1 MKRWLSPTGNFMA
14 ENKTMEGV
22 LGRCNVFVV
31 TYYWTLPAVGLHL
44 YTNVTLIVISISMAL
59 FGIIANIL
67 VVLSYFKN
75 SHLRTLSNI
84 AFISLACSDLLVTTV
99 VKPLHVTRFVLEIYG
114 GHNCILWTSKR
125 LLSYFSI
132 GVSLLSA
139 TVVSIERFITLAF
152 PYRYQTVLTKFRINV
167 VITAIWLL
175 TFVLVISNINLI
187 PYTVLRA
194 ICTVIVILCISTLFG
209 IWIWIYRL
217 LRNHRRRITTNQQP
231 SFISK
236 SRKQTYKNTQTSG
249 VIVTALILSY
259 LPLVVMLAY
268 YWTEPGSFTG
278 IYLVTPWGETIILAH
293 SVFNPLYVFWR
304 KSEFRQ
310 TARNCIHQF
319 KWQTQKKRVIK
330 KTHAERPHKVL

>member
-1 MKRWLSPTGNFMA
+1 MA
-14 ENKTMEGV
+14 ENKTIECV
-22 LGRCNVFVV
+22 LGRCDVFIV

-44 YTNVTLIVISISMAL
+44 YTNIALIVISVSMAF

-75 SHLRTLSNI
+75 SRLRTLSNI
-84 AFISLACSDLLVTTV
+84 AFISLACCDLLVTTV
-99 VKPLHVTRFVLEIYG
+99 VKPLHVMRFVLEIYG
-114 GHNCILWTSKR
+114 SHDCVLWTSKR
-125 LLSYFSI
+125 LLSYFSV

-139 TVVSIERFITLAF
+139 TVISIERFITLAF
-152 PYRYQTVLTKFRINV
+152 PYHYQTVLSKFRINA
-167 VITAIWLL
+167 VITVVWLL
-175 TFVLVISNINLI
+175 TFVFVISNIDLI

-194 ICTVIVILCISTLFG
+194 ICTLIVILCISTLLG

-217 LRNHRRRITTNQQP
+217 LRNHRRKIGTNQQP

-236 SRKQTYKNTQTSG
+236 SGKQTYKNTRTSG
-249 VIVTALILSY
+249 VIVTALIVSY
-259 LPLVVMLAY
+259 LPLVFMLAY

-278 IYLVTPWGETIILAH
+278 IFLVTPWGETIILSH

-310 TARNCIHQF
+310 TARNIVF
-319 KWQTQKKRVIK
+319 TSLNGKRRKKQ
-330 KTHAERPHKVL
+330 